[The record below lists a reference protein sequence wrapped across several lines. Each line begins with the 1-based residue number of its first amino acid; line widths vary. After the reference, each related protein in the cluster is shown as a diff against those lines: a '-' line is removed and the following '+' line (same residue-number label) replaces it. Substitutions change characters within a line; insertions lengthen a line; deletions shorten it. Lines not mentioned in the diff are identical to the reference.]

1 MRIEAY
7 SQVSQVY
14 QSQKTA
20 KNQRS
25 AGVSHSDKLQIS
37 SFGKDI
43 QSAKAAVAGTPDVR
57 AELTAPIKTR
67 IQEGTYEV
75 SHQSFA
81 EKLISKYEER

>member
-25 AGVSHSDKLQIS
+25 TGVSHSDKLQIS

-43 QSAKAAVAGTPDVR
+43 QSAKAAVAGAPDVR
-57 AELTAPIKTR
+57 EELTAPIKAR
-67 IQEGTYEV
+67 IQEGAYAV